1 MTLQHIH
8 ERLEA
13 IERSQADLFMVSCL
27 TKEYLTL
34 KEAAAYLGVKIDKV
48 YELTAA
54 HAFPTFKPGGK
65 ITYVKRSDLNN
76 WIEAARIESAEN
88 IDRKTNSMLLKKHK
102 AA

>member
-13 IERSQADLFMVSCL
+13 IERSQADLFMVS
-27 TKEYLTL
+27 EYLTL